1 MIEFLSQ
8 LIQPAVQQYLIEH
21 EHDDERKLILRQKEI
36 LGLPA
41 STIAI
46 QLVGRRKA
54 KSKLPTWHNT
64 KGIVYPPA
72 INLEQCSSEATGL
85 YKLSIIKKLID
96 ESDSSAVDLTGGLG
110 IDSFFLS
117 KAFNTVYYVEPND
130 ELLKI
135 AEHNHHQ
142 LGANNITYQTKTAEA
157 FLETTQ
163 LHFSFAFIDPSR
175 RDNSRKVFKL
185 SDCVPDIVFI
195 QDKLLTISRYMLIKA
210 SPLLD
215 IQQALREL
223 NHVKKVFVI
232 SVGNECKELLFLAE
246 KSFSEKVE
254 LSAVDLNSQGDI
266 KSSFT
271 FFLDDERTID
281 PPQSDPLKFLYEP
294 NASILKVGAFKLVT
308 KKFAVSKLSANTHL
322 YTSDHLIAD
331 FPGKILRI
339 EALNPDSKK
348 IMLLLPGGLA
358 NVIARNYPLKAE
370 QLKKKFKLK
379 DGGDKY
385 LIGFSSDKKK
395 YLAVC
400 SRIQ

>member
-1 MIEFLSQ
+1 MIEFLSL
-8 LIQPAVQQYLIEH
+8 LIQPVVQQYLIEH
-21 EHDDERKLILRQKEI
+21 EHDDERELILRQKEI

-46 QLVGRRKA
+46 QLLGRRKA
-54 KSKLPTWHNT
+54 KSKLPTWHNA

-96 ESDSSAVDLTGGLG
+96 KSDSSAVDLTGGLG
-110 IDSFFLS
+110 VDSFFLS
-117 KAFNTVYYVEPND
+117 KAFNTVYFVEPNN

-142 LGANNITYQTKTAEA
+142 LEANNVIYHTKTAEA

-185 SDCVPDIVFI
+185 SDCIPDIVSI
-195 QDKLLTISRYMLIKA
+195 QDKLLTISRYLLIKA

-223 NHVKKVFVI
+223 IHVKKVFVV
-232 SVGNECKELLFLAE
+232 SVGNECKELLFLSE
-246 KSFSEKVE
+246 HGFTEKVE

-271 FFLDDERTID
+271 FFLDDEKKAN
-281 PPQSDPLKFLYEP
+281 PPQSEPLKFLYEP
-294 NASILKVGAFKLVT
+294 NTAILKAGAFKLVT
-308 KKFAVSKLSANTHL
+308 EKYAVNKLSANTHL

-331 FPGKILRI
+331 FPGKTLQVEI
-339 EALNPDSKK
+339 LNPDSKK
-348 IMLLLPGGLA
+348 IKSLFRGGLA
-358 NVIARNYPLKAE
+358 NVITRNYPLKAE

-395 YLAVC
+395 HLAIC
-400 SRIQ
+400 LRIQ

>member
-8 LIQPAVQQYLIEH
+8 LIQPVVQQYLIEH
-21 EHDDERKLILRQKEI
+21 EHDDERELILRQKEI

-46 QLVGRRKA
+46 QLIGRRKA
-54 KSKLPTWHNT
+54 KNKLPTWHNA

-85 YKLSIIKKLID
+85 YKLSIIKKPID

-110 IDSFFLS
+110 VDSFFLS
-117 KAFNTVYYVEPND
+117 KAFNEVHYVEPND

-185 SDCVPDIVFI
+185 SDCVPDIVSI
-195 QDKLLTISRYMLIKA
+195 QDKLLTISRYLLIKA

-232 SVGNECKELLFLAE
+232 SVGNECKELLFLSE
-246 KSFSEKVE
+246 QGFTEKVE

-281 PPQSDPLKFLYEP
+281 PPQSEPLKFLYEP
-294 NASILKVGAFKLVT
+294 NASILKAGAFKLVT
-308 KKFAVSKLSANTHL
+308 KKFAVNKLSANTHL

-339 EALNPDSKK
+339 KALNPDSKK
-348 IMLLLPGGLA
+348 IMSLLPGGLA